1 MNEKKFSI
9 LISFFL
15 LVAGVVISVTL
26 VQNAKY
32 FFSQKNP
39 DLFPQEV
46 RLSNISDSSFSVSWI
61 TTKDTIGFIQYGKD
75 AKTLSTIAYDDRDIV
90 QGETKT
96 YLTHHVTLRGLQPNT
111 TYFFK
116 VGVDQHAVYPLH
128 NTLQQVTAPVLTQ
141 KPPQVD
147 PVYGKVLLNDT
158 SPATHAIVYFSTKK
172 SSLLS
177 TLVKDSGSFI
187 LAVNSLRSNDLTEYT
202 SVGQRDQEDIF
213 VQAGKNGIA
222 SAITTKS
229 LDSPVPSISLG
240 KTYDFRVLAEI
251 EAQPSTE
258 QKGFGEVLGKLTT
271 DSPDSLKKYPI
282 AIINPAEGEVE
293 KTSYPLF
300 LGKGVPGNTVRLQLE
315 KDQVMTLT
323 LKINDDGQWVWK
335 PDTSLSSG
343 KYTMRVKTQ
352 NEEGKDVTLLKTF
365 TIAEGE
371 VLAESTSLPSL
382 VATPSAQIQT
392 PIVKEKEATP
402 SMPNAGSL
410 APTFWLFLLGLSI
423 FLGGLF
429 IHIYSSY
436 RGSTEE
442 S

>member
-9 LISFFL
+9 LVSFFL
-15 LVAGVVISVTL
+15 LVAGVVVSVTL

-32 FFSQKNP
+32 FFSQKDPNF
-39 DLFPQEV
+39 FPQEV
-46 RLSNISDSSFSVSWI
+46 RLSNISNSSFTVSWI

-75 AKTLSTIAYDDRDIV
+75 AKTLSTIAYDDRDVV
-90 QGETKT
+90 QGETKP
-96 YLTHHVTLRGLQPNT
+96 YMTHHVTLRGLQPST

-116 VGVDQHAVYPLH
+116 VGVDQYAVYPQH
-128 NTLQQVTAPVLTQ
+128 DTLRQETAPVLTQ
-141 KPPQVD
+141 KPLHVD
-147 PVYGKVLLNDT
+147 PLYGKILINDT
-158 SPATHAIVYFSTKK
+158 SPATHAIVYFSTKE

-187 LAVNSLRSNDLTEYT
+187 IAVNSLRSKNLTEYT
-202 SVGQRDQEDIF
+202 SIGQGDQEDIF
-213 VQAGKNGIA
+213 VQAGRNGIA
-222 SAITTKS
+222 SAITTKG

-251 EAQPSTE
+251 QPSTE
-258 QKGFGEVLGKLTT
+258 QKGFGAVLGEQTT
-271 DSPDSLKKYPI
+271 ESSESLKKHPI

-315 KDQVMTLT
+315 RDQVMTLT
-323 LKINDDGQWVWK
+323 LRINADGQWVWR
-335 PDTSLSSG
+335 PETSLSSG
-343 KYTMRVKTQ
+343 EYTIRVKTQ
-352 NEEGKDVTLLKTF
+352 NEEGKDVSLVKTF

-371 VLAESTSLPSL
+371 VLAESTGLPSL

-392 PIVKEKEATP
+392 PVVKEKEATP
-402 SMPNAGSL
+402 SMPDAGSL

-429 IHIYSSY
+429 IHVSSSY
-436 RGSTEE
+436 RVPAEKS
-442 S
+442 